1 MHYKISAL
9 LSQMQS
15 PMTLFLFSKVPKII
29 VILSQP
35 LSVVLCRKNYSVYCD
50 LVDEAGAIAT
60 LATIMASHNI
70 SIKNIGILHNREY
83 EDGVL
88 QIEFYEEDALEKA
101 VKLMEDNHYVMHRR

>member
-1 MHYKISAL
+1 MYKR
-9 LSQMQS
+9 Q
-15 PMTLFLFSKVPKII
+15 
-29 VILSQP
+29 
-35 LSVVLCRKNYSVYCD
+35 KNYSVYCD

-101 VKLMEDNHYVMHRR
+101 VKLMEDNHYVVHRLSLIHICNRSSPRFLP